1 MAFEVRIHGRGG
13 QGVVTLAALLAAA
26 AFDDGHEVQAFPSFG
41 SERMGAPVMSFCRI
55 ADVAIQVREPVTK
68 PDAVV
73 ICDPTLLHH
82 VDVLAGL
89 PDTGLVLLNSSRSL
103 AELGAEDI
111 AERVPGGRAI
121 TVAATE
127 IARRLT
133 GRPIPNAAL
142 LGAFAAMTGLI
153 SIEAAERAIG
163 QRFAGALAGANSQ
176 AARAAYQAVQDQG
189 VAADA

>member
-1 MAFEVRIHGRGG
+1 M
-13 QGVVTLAALLAAA
+13 AALLAAA
-26 AFDDGHEVQAFPSFG
+26 AFDDGNEVQAFPSFG

-55 ADVAIQVREPVTK
+55 DSVPIQVREPVTQ

-73 ICDPTLLHH
+73 ICDPSLLHH

-89 PDTGLVLLNSSRSL
+89 PTTGVVLLNSSRSL
-103 AELGAEDI
+103 AELGADDI
-111 AERVPGGRAI
+111 ADRVPDGRAI

-127 IARRLT
+127 LARRYT

-142 LGAFAAMTGLI
+142 LGAFAAVTGLI
-153 SIEAAERAIG
+153 SIDAAELAIRE
-163 QRFAGALAGANSQ
+163 RFAGSLAEANVQ
-176 AARAAYQAVQDQG
+176 AARAAFEAIQSQE